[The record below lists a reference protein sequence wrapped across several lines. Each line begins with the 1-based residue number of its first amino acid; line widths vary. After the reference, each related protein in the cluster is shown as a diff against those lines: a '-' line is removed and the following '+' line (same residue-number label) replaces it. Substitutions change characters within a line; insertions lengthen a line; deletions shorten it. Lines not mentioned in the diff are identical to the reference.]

1 MAAELVP
8 HRYEVRSVDALLP
21 HPDNPNRGDPDM
33 IADSIG
39 DLGFFGAVLVQE
51 STGRIIAGEHRWRA
65 AKLAGLAEVPVLVL
79 DADDDLTRKILLSD
93 NQYARLAAWDEDAL
107 AALLLDM
114 TGDMNGGG
122 VGGFSADEVA
132 GILARQAEGLPE
144 GFKHLVPLDPEAA
157 GGDGHQGDDPAGE
170 QPVKCPQCGHE
181 FTFASLP

>member
-33 IADSIG
+33 IAGSIE

-65 AKLAGLAEVPVLVL
+65 AKLAGLTEVPVLVL
-79 DADDDLTRKILLSD
+79 DADDALTRKILLSD

-122 VGGFSADEVA
+122 SAGSALTRWPGFSR
-132 GILARQAEGLPE
+132 ARPRG
-144 GFKHLVPLDPEAA
+144 
-157 GGDGHQGDDPAGE
+157 
-170 QPVKCPQCGHE
+170 CPRG
-181 FTFASLP
+181 